1 MREIIR
7 TRKRAASCALATIA
21 VVTSAIVLVAGPALS
36 FAGAAPNR
44 AVIKA
49 AGKLSFS
56 PNHFFKDGQHY
67 TPGVSIVSSGGK
79 LIIKNTT
86 KEDHTFSLVRRSQVP
101 KTLAQGNACYGPKGA
116 CNKTLEAHGF
126 NDNDPSNDKR
136 QVNAGKPGFDRGGD
150 SVLLQRGKTVTEDVS
165 APQGRDLYFICV
177 FHPQMQG
184 KIQVR

>member
-7 TRKRAASCALATIA
+7 TRKRAASCALVTVA
-21 VVTSAIVLVAGPALS
+21 VLTSAIVLVAGPAAS
-36 FAGAAPNR
+36 FAGIAPQR
-44 AVIKA
+44 DTITA

-67 TPGVSIVSSGGK
+67 TPGISIVRSGGK
-79 LIIKNTT
+79 LIIKNKT

-101 KTLAQGNACYGPKGA
+101 STLAEGNACYGPKGA
-116 CNKTLEAHGF
+116 CNQTLNAHGF
-126 NDNDPSNDKR
+126 NDNDPSNDKLK
-136 QVNAGKPGFDRGGD
+136 VNSGKPGFDRSGD
-150 SVLLQRGKTVTEDVS
+150 SVLLRRGKTLTEDVS

-184 KIQVR
+184 RIGVR